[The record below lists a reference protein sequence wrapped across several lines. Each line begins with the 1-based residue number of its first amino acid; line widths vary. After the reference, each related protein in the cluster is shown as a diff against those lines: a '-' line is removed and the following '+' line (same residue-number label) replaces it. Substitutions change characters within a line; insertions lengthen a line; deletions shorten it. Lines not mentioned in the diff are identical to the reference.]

1 MFYCGIDLSSKTTAL
16 CVLNEQ
22 DKVVSER
29 EVATDLGRI
38 ARQLQPFRSVL
49 CLVEAAPMAE
59 WCKRGLEA
67 KGIECRIIDT
77 RRAQKLFESRKKTD
91 QRDARTLARMARVQW
106 YNEVHAKSEAARLMR
121 TRLGVRKA
129 MVKTLVSLQNE
140 VRGYL
145 RAHGE
150 RVTAPKGPR
159 FAEQIRE
166 QMAEQPQL
174 LALVE
179 RLLRLWEATWR
190 ELLAEDKA
198 LKQVARERPEVKRL
212 MGVPG
217 VGEIV
222 ALTFVAT
229 IDTPKRFTNASQ
241 VGDYVGLAPGIYQSG
256 EVERRGRITR
266 EGDSMLR
273 ALLVEA
279 ANSVLYHYRG
289 AWAWKTWT
297 QRLSERRGPGKARV
311 ALARRLAGLLW
322 KLWNEEAAFR
332 LKPA

>member
-16 CVLNEQ
+16 CVVNEQ
-22 DKVVSER
+22 DKVVCER
-29 EVATDLGRI
+29 EVATDPDRI
-38 ARQLQPFRSVL
+38 ARQLQAFRGVL

-91 QRDARTLARMARVQW
+91 LRDARTLARMARVQW

-121 TRLGVRKA
+121 TRLGIRKA
-129 MVKTLVSLQNE
+129 LVGVVVSLQNQ
-140 VRGYL
+140 VRGFL

-159 FAEQIRE
+159 FAQRIRE
-166 QMAEQPQL
+166 QVSEQAQL
-174 LALVE
+174 LAVVE
-179 RLLRLWEATWR
+179 PLLRAWESTWR
-190 ELLAEDKA
+190 ELTAEDRA
-198 LKQVARERPEVKRL
+198 LKRLARGIPEVKRL

-217 VGEIV
+217 VGPIV
-222 ALTFVAT
+222 GLTFVAT

-256 EVERRGRITR
+256 EVERRGRITK
-266 EGDSMLR
+266 EGDRMLR

-289 AWAWKTWT
+289 AWAWKSWT
-297 QRLSERRGPGKARV
+297 ERLSERKGPAKARV

-322 KLWNEEAAFR
+322 KLWNDETQFR